1 MKYEDFLKG
10 KLKSRPKSGFDM
22 QEKHE
27 NLFEWQRYV
36 TDWACKTGSAALFE
50 DCGLGKT
57 AQQLAWAQ
65 ETAQKTGRP
74 TLILAP
80 LAVSRQTVRE
90 GEKFGVPVTLA
101 EMDADITPG
110 VNITN
115 YEKLDKFDTSKFGA
129 VVLDE
134 SSILKSYMGKT
145 KRQIIGAFRDTP
157 FKLACTATPAP
168 NDLMELLNHAEFL
181 GIMRSS
187 AQSAKEARGRCG

>member
-65 ETAQKTGRP
+65 ETAQKTGDGTR
-74 TLILAP
+74 TISAR
-80 LAVSRQTVRE
+80 SE
-90 GEKFGVPVTLA
+90 G
-101 EMDADITPG
+101 
-110 VNITN
+110 
-115 YEKLDKFDTSKFGA
+115 
-129 VVLDE
+129 
-134 SSILKSYMGKT
+134 
-145 KRQIIGAFRDTP
+145 R
-157 FKLACTATPAP
+157 
-168 NDLMELLNHAEFL
+168 
-181 GIMRSS
+181 
-187 AQSAKEARGRCG
+187 